1 MADVSERLATQLL
14 RIARDPA
21 TGRLHHPGPLAAGL
35 RAALLT
41 DLILTGRVGE
51 SRGAPTARGRAGSGD
66 RILDAVQRAIGEH
79 PHVAWWRWFRH
90 VRADRIALV
99 DELVTAGR
107 WTRRGRL
114 RASYEDD
121 DAGGAL
127 ELGLATQ
134 RVVDG
139 AVAPADSRQAVLA
152 VLTLMV
158 GATGG
163 RPQPRAVRYG
173 PRVAGALMTRSVHPL
188 VEAAVASGE
197 PGCELLGPMLLG
209 ASRVAGRP
217 MRRDG

>member
-21 TGRLHHPGPLAAGL
+21 TGRLHYPGSLAAGL
-35 RAALLT
+35 RAALFT
-41 DLILTGRVGE
+41 DLILAGRVGE
-51 SRGAPTARGRAGSGD
+51 DRGGPRARGGSDTGD
-66 RILDAVQRAIGEH
+66 RILDAVHRTVGDH

-107 WTRRGRL
+107 WTARGGV
-114 RASYEDD
+114 RAAYDD
-121 DAGGAL
+121 ADAGGAL
-127 ELGLATQ
+127 ELALATQ
-134 RVVDG
+134 RVADG

-163 RPQPRAVRYG
+163 RPHPRAVRSG
-173 PRVAGALMTRSVHPL
+173 PRVGGALMTRGVHPL
-188 VEAAVASGE
+188 VEAAGGSGE
-197 PGCELLGPMLLG
+197 PGAELLAPMLLG

-217 MRRDG
+217 LRRDG